1 MSKNQ
6 SDKIN
11 GEVQSVAETHSKGI
25 YPWWSKG
32 PWEMALKLRTENQE
46 KITAKRSEMVKKPTS
61 SKRQKQKLC
70 SKRGNNRGKKTAG
83 V

>member
-25 YPWWSKG
+25 Y
-32 PWEMALKLRTENQE
+32 LRPGGQRVPGEWLLN
-46 KITAKRSEMVKKPTS
+46 
-61 SKRQKQKLC
+61 
-70 SKRGNNRGKKTAG
+70 
-83 V
+83 